1 MPGTWG
7 DMRHAGA
14 VPVDAHPRDA
24 RHAIQAQA
32 FYMAR
37 LSRVW
42 SSHRPDADRIR
53 LALASYNAGA
63 GHLIKAQKLCG
74 DPVLFDQ
81 IMRCLPQVTGRHA
94 QETLG
99 YVPAIERHSVGRWG
113 RLTW

>member
-1 MPGTWG
+1 MK
-7 DMRHAGA
+7 RASV

-37 LSRVW
+37 LMRVW
-42 SSHRPDADRIR
+42 SSPRPSADRLR
-53 LALASYNAGA
+53 LALGSYNAGV

-74 DPVLFDQ
+74 NPVGYDS
-81 IMRCLPQVTGRHA
+81 IMRCLPDVTGRHA

-99 YVPAIERHSVGRWG
+99 YVPAIERHSVRRWG